1 MELIVSDGIDISGP
15 DDEKWMLL
23 RKQFVENQG
32 WMQVDGTDH
41 DRYDRDP
48 NTRQLVYRHCSK
60 IMVGMRITPVE
71 TCLESLS
78 LEMMGDSYGM
88 RSSVADYLGGIE
100 DNVSIFDIT
109 RMVADNPKS
118 RDEYVAIKQGIS
130 KMLGAAFK
138 YSMENAQDNN
148 ILWMYATTPEFY
160 DVLTRMGIEQRLICC
175 GYASDED
182 ARNDVITYFCCTDPR
197 QSFDALKNDETLNSV
212 NHGLG
217 VNNPL

>member
-1 MELIVSDGIDISGP
+1 MELIVPDGIDISGP

-32 WMQVDGTDH
+32 WLQVEGTDH
-41 DRYDRDP
+41 DKYDTDP
-48 NTRQLVYRHCSK
+48 NTRQLVYRHRSQ

-71 TCLESLS
+71 ARLESLS
-78 LEMMGDSYGM
+78 LEMMSDSYGM
-88 RSSVADYLGGIE
+88 RSSVADFLGGIE
-100 DNVSIFDIT
+100 DNVSLFDIT

-118 RDEYVAIKQGIS
+118 RDEYVAIKQGIP
-130 KMLGAAFK
+130 KMLGVAFK
-138 YSMENAQDNN
+138 YSMENTQDNN

-160 DVLTRMGIEQRLICC
+160 DVLTRMGIEQRLICR